1 MLIHHSSR
9 KLNLKNNSL
18 MTKTSEID
26 TSSENFPSPKNLDDR
41 DIKLQ
46 QQMKQ
51 ARLDTEHSTI
61 TTDTLNAHHKRR

>member
-1 MLIHHSSR
+1 
-9 KLNLKNNSL
+9 